1 MKFARRTGVIRL
13 KERYGTSR
21 LEAACRRALAFNDP
35 CYRTVKTIL
44 ENGLDQ
50 QLDIPE
56 VDSIPGPERY
66 DTTGGTNAWF
76 QTDATEKYA
85 VTLVRGLRV
94 ASPSINFPRGGG
106 PAPLVRIHV
115 SKKVRAILLSFV
127 LAKP

>member
-1 MKFARRTGVIRL
+1 MLIF
-13 KERYGTSR
+13 
-21 LEAACRRALAFNDP
+21 
-35 CYRTVKTIL
+35 
-44 ENGLDQ
+44 
-50 QLDIPE
+50 

-94 ASPSINFPRGGG
+94 ASPITNFPVRGGS
-106 PAPLVRIHV
+106 APLSGFHV